1 MSSDGVVV
9 PNTKLYRFSASVLW
23 GFSFF
28 FMNSSTVYTWEL
40 NILQNFCLIYDY
52 FRFLLNQDYCHL
64 FLWMYLILKRFVI
77 DNLSFGGIFWLSI
90 LSHFTTIA
98 LWIACSCCISP
109 ATELNDLFLFVY
121 MAYYLVYISCDLVSL
136 VYISGS
142 SSGRQSRFSR

>member
-52 FRFLLNQDYCHL
+52 FWFLLNQDYCHL

-77 DNLSFGGIFWLSI
+77 DNLSFGGTFWLSI
-90 LSHFTTIA
+90 LSHFTTIV
-98 LWIACSCCISP
+98 LWVAYSCCISP
-109 ATELNDLFLFVY
+109 ATELNGLFLCLYGLLTCVY
-121 MAYYLVYISCDLVSL
+121 FLWPCEFGVYFWIFF
-136 VYISGS
+136 
-142 SSGRQSRFSR
+142 R

>member
-52 FRFLLNQDYCHL
+52 FRFLLNQDYCQL

-77 DNLSFGGIFWLSI
+77 DNLSFGGTFWLSI
-90 LSHFTTIA
+90 LSHFTTIV
-98 LWIACSCCISP
+98 LWVAYSCRISP
-109 ATELNDLFLFVY
+109 ATELNGLFLCLYGLLTCVY
-121 MAYYLVYISCDLVSL
+121 FLWPCEFGVYFWIFF
-136 VYISGS
+136 
-142 SSGRQSRFSR
+142 R

>member
-77 DNLSFGGIFWLSI
+77 DNLSFGGTFWLSI
-90 LSHFTTIA
+90 LSHFTTIVA
-98 LWIACSCCISP
+98 YSCCISP
-109 ATELNDLFLFVY
+109 ATELNGLFLCLYGLLTCVY
-121 MAYYLVYISCDLVSL
+121 FLWPCEFGVYFWIFF
-136 VYISGS
+136 
-142 SSGRQSRFSR
+142 R